1 MSVET
6 VLFDLDGTLTDPG
19 EGITRCIRF
28 ALEEHGLP
36 DLDDAVL
43 AKWIGPPLRDSFAS
57 IGARSDQVEALV
69 EAYRRRFRE
78 VGIFE
83 NVVYPGVRR
92 LLEKLGQRGITL
104 HVVTSKPEPFAEK
117 ILEHFELRGA
127 FDRVFGSNLD
137 GTRSEK
143 RELLVHARNEAGF
156 EIATT
161 LMVGDRR
168 FDVEA
173 ARAEG
178 MRALGALWGYGGRDE
193 LEVAGASAIVD
204 SARAV
209 LQWVDAATLSA
220 QAGS

>member
-36 DLDDAVL
+36 DLDDAAL
-43 AKWIGPPLRDSFAS
+43 ATWIGPPLRDSFAS
-57 IGARSDQVEALV
+57 IGVAPEQIEALV

-83 NVVYPGVRR
+83 NQVYPGIRR
-92 LLEKLGQRGITL
+92 LLQKLGQRGIAL
-104 HVVTSKPEPFAEK
+104 HVVTSKPESFAET
-117 ILEHFELRGA
+117 ILEHFELRSA
-127 FDRVFGSNLD
+127 FAGVFGSNLD

-143 RELLVHARNEAGF
+143 RELLVHARSQAGF

-161 LMVGDRR
+161 VMVGDRR
-168 FDVEA
+168 FDIEA

-178 MRALGALWGYGGRDE
+178 MRALGALWGYGSRGE
-193 LEVAGASAIVD
+193 LDAAGATALVD

-209 LQWVDAATLSA
+209 LQWVDAALESA
-220 QAGS
+220 SSGA

>member
-1 MSVET
+1 LVET

-19 EGITRCIRF
+19 QGITRCIRF
-28 ALEEHGLP
+28 AFAEHGLP
-36 DLDDAVL
+36 DLDDAAL

-57 IGARSDQVEALV
+57 VGARPDQIEALV
-69 EAYRRRFRE
+69 EAYRRRFRD
-78 VGIFE
+78 VGMFE
-83 NVVYPGVRR
+83 NEVYPGIRR
-92 LLEKLGQRGITL
+92 LLEKLDQRGIAL

-143 RELLVHARNEAGF
+143 RELLTHARNEAGF
-156 EIATT
+156 EIDTT

-178 MRALGALWGYGGRDE
+178 IRSLGALWGYGSRDE
-193 LEVAGASAIVD
+193 LEDAGATAIVD

-209 LQWVDAATLSA
+209 LQWVDAALAS
-220 QAGS
+220 SPLEP